1 MSDIFNEVF
10 GTADTSKLTPIE
22 IALGVDE
29 NGMTTAT
36 KLYDYLELNPT
47 NYAKWFRKNFVE
59 NNFAEENKDYF
70 PFVLRYE
77 SLTGNKER
85 QDAKLTA
92 TLAKKLSMSQRNE
105 KGNAAQEY
113 FIGVENG
120 AKKMVGNKTKQ
131 ISLTEHPGEVA
142 NLIKVVTNRM
152 DKQGSAPYKSA
163 EVTQII
169 CEQFGIQLPDDF
181 VKVPDEVQIYD
192 QMHMSSLL
200 K

>member
-1 MSDIFNEVF
+1 MKEVMR
-10 GTADTSKLTPIE
+10 DTSKLTPIE

-36 KLYDYLELNPT
+36 KLYDFLELNPT
-47 NYAKWFRKNFVE
+47 NYAKWYRKNFVE

-77 SLTGNKER
+77 SLTGDKER

-105 KGNAAQEY
+105 RGNAAQEY

-120 AKKMVGNKTKQ
+120 TKKMIGNQTRQ
-131 ISLTEHPGEVA
+131 ILLTERPGEVA
-142 NLIKVVTNRM
+142 NLIKVITNRM
-152 DKQGSAPYKSA
+152 DKQGSAPHESMN
-163 EVTQII
+163 VSLLI
-169 CEQFGIQLPDDF
+169 CEQYGIQLPDNIVKIPEYKQMDF
-181 VKVPDEVQIYD
+181 DDFMK
-192 QMHMSSLL
+192 
-200 K
+200 

>member
-1 MSDIFNEVF
+1 MNEVMRN
-10 GTADTSKLTPIE
+10 TSHLTPIE

-36 KLYDYLELNPT
+36 KLYDFLELNPT
-47 NYAKWFRKNFVE
+47 NYAKWYRKNFVE

-77 SLTGNKER
+77 SLTGDKER

-120 AKKMVGNKTKQ
+120 TKKMIGNQTRQ
-131 ISLTEHPGEVA
+131 IPLTERPGEVA
-142 NLIKVVTNRM
+142 NLIKVITNRM
-152 DKQGSAPYKSA
+152 DKQGSAPHESMN
-163 EVTQII
+163 VSQLI
-169 CEQFGIQLPDDF
+169 CEQYGIQLPDNIVKIPEYKQMDF
-181 VKVPDEVQIYD
+181 DDFMK
-192 QMHMSSLL
+192 
-200 K
+200 